1 MFLMSYYLV
10 LHYYDD
16 YVVLEIKPTTLCM
29 LDKYSISE
37 FVPLVSRFFKEQTNI
52 TMPFMS

>member
-1 MFLMSYYLV
+1 MPYYLV

-16 YVVLEIKPTTLCM
+16 YVVLEINPTTLCM

-37 FVPLVSRFFKEQTNI
+37 LVPLVSLFF
-52 TMPFMS
+52 